1 MLSLKRNEEVEGQQG
16 LPEQLQLSLSVCQA
30 LLRRSL
36 MGSPCTSARP
46 ADSSLVSIVDHLH
59 EEFTKVKRQLD
70 QSFVLKLSTTLIMTG
85 SSKVTMNKL
94 LETVL
99 QSYGNDTSA
108 LTSTSCA
115 KASSYLVKVYG
126 SLHGN
131 DQDAILDAVD
141 QLYSLRA
148 EHRRDGSVAIEDLE
162 NLFRQCK
169 LDGIPAILVMED
181 IHVFAARTRQTLLY
195 TLLDLMHRKDC
206 LFVVSC

>member
-1 MLSLKRNEEVEGQQG
+1 
-16 LPEQLQLSLSVCQA
+16 
-30 LLRRSL
+30 
-36 MGSPCTSARP
+36 
-46 ADSSLVSIVDHLH
+46 
-59 EEFTKVKRQLD
+59 
-70 QSFVLKLSTTLIMTG
+70 
-85 SSKVTMNKL
+85 
-94 LETVL
+94 
-99 QSYGNDTSA
+99 
-108 LTSTSCA
+108 
-115 KASSYLVKVYG
+115 VKVYG

-169 LDGIPAILVMED
+169 LDGILAILVMED